1 MLIKNSSRESPLLS
15 FERRLSPSHPI
26 PKPLHFM
33 KTSVIFSRHHRL
45 RAGFTLIELLVV
57 IGIIAIL
64 ASLAFPV
71 TQSVLQRAYKL
82 KAQAT
87 VQDLQVAINNYITEY
102 NRLPMQGTAET
113 PVQTD
118 QSSPLIGVLVGEV
131 TGPNSLNPRGIQ
143 FLTVNM
149 AKNGVGGLI
158 DNGGSS
164 LSLLDNWGTPYQVL
178 MDGNYDN
185 KVNNPDVQN
194 QDQTVSSNAPP
205 QLRTRVA
212 VFSFGPD
219 RQQGTRDDIV
229 SWR

>member
-1 MLIKNSSRESPLLS
+1 MKSIPIKSS
-15 FERRLSPSHPI
+15 
-26 PKPLHFM
+26 
-33 KTSVIFSRHHRL
+33 VARL
-45 RAGFTLIELLVV
+45 RVGFTLIELLVV

-113 PVQTD
+113 PIQTN
-118 QSSPLIGVLVGEV
+118 QSTPLIGVLIGEV
-131 TGPNSLNPRGIQ
+131 SGPNSLNPRGIQ
-143 FLTVNM
+143 FLTANM
-149 AKNGVGGLI
+149 AKNGVGGLV
-158 DNGGSS
+158 DNGGSA
-164 LSLLDNWGTPYQVL
+164 LSLVDNWGNPYFVL

-185 KVNNPDVQN
+185 KVANPDVQN
-194 QDQTVSSNAPP
+194 QDRTVSGNAPP

-212 VFSFGPD
+212 VFSLGPD
-219 RQQGTRDDIV
+219 KQQGTRDDIV

>member
-1 MLIKNSSRESPLLS
+1 MKSTPIKSS
-15 FERRLSPSHPI
+15 
-26 PKPLHFM
+26 
-33 KTSVIFSRHHRL
+33 VARHRT
-45 RAGFTLIELLVV
+45 GFTLIELLVV

-87 VQDLQVAINNYITEY
+87 VKDLQVAINNYITEY

-131 TGPNSLNPRGIQ
+131 SGPNSLNPRGIQ

-149 AKNGVGGLI
+149 AKNGVGGLV

-164 LSLLDNWGTPYQVL
+164 LSLIDNWGNPYFVL

-185 KVNNPDVQN
+185 KVANPDVQN
-194 QDQTVSSNAPP
+194 QDRTVSGSAPP

-212 VFSFGPD
+212 VYSLGPD
-219 RQQGTRDDIV
+219 KQQATKDDIV

>member
-1 MLIKNSSRESPLLS
+1 MKSITIKSS
-15 FERRLSPSHPI
+15 
-26 PKPLHFM
+26 
-33 KTSVIFSRHHRL
+33 VARL

-87 VQDLQVAINNYITEY
+87 VKDIQVAINNYITEY

-118 QSSPLIGVLVGEV
+118 QGELIGVLLGDIS
-131 TGPNSLNPRGIQ
+131 GPNSLNPRAIQ
-143 FLTVNM
+143 FLNVNM
-149 AKNGVGGLI
+149 AKNGVGGLV
-158 DNGGSS
+158 DNGGTVS
-164 LSLLDNWGTPYQVL
+164 LIDNWGNPYYVL

-185 KVNNPDVQN
+185 KVANPDVQN
-194 QDQTVSSNAPP
+194 QDQTVSGGAPP
-205 QLRTRVA
+205 ELRTRVA
-212 VFSFGPD
+212 VYSLGPD
-219 RQQGTRDDIV
+219 KQQATKDDIV